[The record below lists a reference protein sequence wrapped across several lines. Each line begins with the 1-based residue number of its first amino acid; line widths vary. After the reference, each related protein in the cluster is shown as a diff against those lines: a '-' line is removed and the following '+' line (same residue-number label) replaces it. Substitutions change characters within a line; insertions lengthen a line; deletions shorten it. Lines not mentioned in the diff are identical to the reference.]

1 MNTACYESTPSIAA
15 WLKKNGLSADG
26 GYEYFVKRYQA
37 IAHSKG
43 RDVAGWEE
51 IWKHFGT
58 ELAKSTIIHQWLPGS
73 TMSVEATQKGYR
85 CLWSTDG
92 VWYLDGLGTT
102 WQYASLAFKS
112 CLSVSFPSAK
122 YAHALCTRLMVA
134 GRCTSRNRA
143 PVSLTSC
150 AAHS

>member
-102 WQYASLAFKS
+102 WQCASRRQKLLAVIL
-112 CLSVSFPSAK
+112 CLAR
-122 YAHALCTRLMVA
+122 AHDLCTRLLVA
-134 GRCTSRNRA
+134 GPCTNRNRVPA
-143 PVSLTSC
+143 SLTSC

>member
-102 WQYASLAFKS
+102 WQYASPQN
-112 CLSVSFPSAK
+112 CLLLFPPSAH
-122 YAHALCTRLMVA
+122 YAHALSTRPMVA
-134 GRCTSRNRA
+134 GLCTSRNRVLA
-143 PVSLTSC
+143 FPTSC
-150 AAHS
+150 AARS